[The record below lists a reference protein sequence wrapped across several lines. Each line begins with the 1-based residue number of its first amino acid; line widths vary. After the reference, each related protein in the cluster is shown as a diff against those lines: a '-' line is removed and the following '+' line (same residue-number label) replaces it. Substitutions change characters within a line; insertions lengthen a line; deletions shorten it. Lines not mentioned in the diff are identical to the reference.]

1 MMNLKISESVMQ
13 STQHQSTVKKGQIF
27 VISGPSGVG
36 KGTLCNQLLADDPSL
51 MLSVSATT
59 RKPRAGEIDGANY
72 HFYAVEKFEAMIAHD
87 AQESDPEQHQL
98 LEWAQYNG
106 NYYGTPR
113 KVVDEASQAG
123 HHVLLEIE
131 TQGAFQIRK
140 KIPNVCLIFIAPP
153 NLEVLVERLKGRGTE
168 SETEIENRLDIA
180 RHELTLTSQ
189 FDITLVNNQ
198 LETCLKELKEAIK
211 NF

>member
-1 MMNLKISESVMQ
+1 MTLKVSESVMQ
-13 STQHQSTVKKGQIF
+13 STQYQHQKQQGQIF

-51 MLSVSATT
+51 MLSISATT
-59 RKPRAGEIDGANY
+59 RKPRSGELDGINY

-87 AQESDPEQHQL
+87 AQESDPQQHQL

-113 KVVDEASQAG
+113 KAVDDACQSG

-131 TQGAFQIRK
+131 TQGAFQIK
-140 KIPNVCLIFIAPP
+140 EKIPNACLIFIAPP
-153 NLEVLVERLKGRGTE
+153 SLEALVERLKGRGTE
-168 SETEIENRLDIA
+168 SETEINNRLDIA

-198 LETCLKELKEAIK
+198 LETCLSELKKAIK
-211 NF
+211 HF

>member
-1 MMNLKISESVMQ
+1 MQ

-36 KGTLCNQLLADDPSL
+36 KGTLCNHLLADDPSL

-59 RKPRAGEIDGANY
+59 RKPRTGEVDGVNY

-87 AQESDPEQHQL
+87 AHEADPQQHQL

-113 KVVDEASQAG
+113 KAVDDACQAG

-131 TQGAFQIRK
+131 TQGAFQIK
-140 KIPNVCLIFIAPP
+140 NKIPNACLIFIAPP
-153 NLEVLVERLKGRGTE
+153 SLEALVERLKGRGTE
-168 SETEIENRLDIA
+168 SETEIDNRLDIA

-198 LETCLKELKEAIK
+198 LDDCLQELKKTIEKTSKA
-211 NF
+211 